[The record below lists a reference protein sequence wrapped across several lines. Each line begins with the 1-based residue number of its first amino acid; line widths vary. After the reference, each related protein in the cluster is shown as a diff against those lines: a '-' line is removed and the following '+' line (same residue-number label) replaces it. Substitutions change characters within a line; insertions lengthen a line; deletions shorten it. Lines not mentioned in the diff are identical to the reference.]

1 MVVFGMRF
9 RQIRLGKI
17 LGIPLIIDYSW
28 LPVVVL
34 HVWLVSQ
41 FYLPR
46 RIVLT
51 PWVYPVVGVIMTS
64 LIFASVL
71 IHELS
76 HAVIARL
83 EGIRIVD
90 IQLHVFGGWARLEGE
105 PRTPMAELRVAI
117 AGPVSSFLLAL
128 LFLICLLVVQ
138 AIPMRSMAI
147 GSIAEVCFYLF
158 WGNLVL
164 AMFNLMPGLPL
175 DGGRVMRALLWHRR
189 KDLLSATRT
198 AKRMGVAIAY
208 MLSSYGIFWGFWRRD
223 ILTTIWMLV
232 VGFFLKN
239 AAESDYRQHEQRA
252 NQAMTPETKPD
263 WSVSGTVG
271 SVMSAPPVTVPPE
284 MRVSDFIDGV
294 LASHRHTSFPVAR
307 EGRLHG
313 ILSLERLREVPRE
326 VWEERAVSDVMLP
339 INDTLF
345 IPVRA
350 SLERAAHMLKGNQ
363 LGHLAVVDGDGMLVG
378 YLSLRDL
385 ERPAA

>member
-1 MVVFGMRF
+1 MRF
-9 RQIRLGKI
+9 RQIKLGKI

-34 HVWLVSQ
+34 HVWLVSE

-51 PWVYPVVGVIMTS
+51 PWIYPVVGVVMTS

-105 PRTPMAELRVAI
+105 PRTPMAELRVAV

-128 LFLICLLVVQ
+128 LFLICLLIVQ
-138 AIPMRSMAI
+138 AIPSRSMSI
-147 GSIAEVCFYLF
+147 GATAEVCFYLF

-175 DGGRVMRALLWHRR
+175 DGGRIMRALLWHRR

-223 ILTTIWMLV
+223 ILTAIWMLV

-239 AAESDYRQHEQRA
+239 AAESDYRQHEERA
-252 NQAMTPETKPD
+252 NQAKTSDPRPE
-263 WSVSGTVG
+263 WSVAGTVG
-271 SVMSAPPVTVPPE
+271 SVMSAPPVTVPPD

-313 ILSLERLREVPRE
+313 ILSLEKLREVPRD
-326 VWEERAVSDVMLP
+326 VWKERAVSDVMEP
-339 INDTLF
+339 INDSLF

-350 SLERAAHMLKGNQ
+350 SLERAAHMLKGNE
-363 LGHLAVVDGDGMLVG
+363 LGHLAVVDGEGMLIG

>member
-1 MVVFGMRF
+1 MRF

-28 LPVVVL
+28 LPIVVL
-34 HVWLVSQ
+34 HVWLVSE

-51 PWVYPVVGVIMTS
+51 PWIYPVVGVIMTS

-128 LFLICLLVVQ
+128 LFLICLLVIQ
-138 AIPMRSMAI
+138 AIPVRSMSI
-147 GSIAEVCFYLF
+147 GATAEVCFYLF

-223 ILTTIWMLV
+223 ILTAVWMLV

-239 AAESDYRQHEQRA
+239 AAESDYRHHEQRA
-252 NQAMTPETKPD
+252 NQVRTPDPRPE
-263 WSVSGTVG
+263 WSVAGTVG
-271 SVMSAPPVTVPPE
+271 SVMSAPPVTVPPD

-294 LASHRHTSFPVAR
+294 LATYRHTSFPVAR

-326 VWEERAVSDVMLP
+326 VWEERAVSDVMEP
-339 INDTLF
+339 INDSLF

-350 SLERAAHMLKGNQ
+350 SLERAAHMLKGNE
-363 LGHLAVVDGDGMLVG
+363 LGHLAVVDGEGMLIG
-378 YLSLRDL
+378 YLSQRDL